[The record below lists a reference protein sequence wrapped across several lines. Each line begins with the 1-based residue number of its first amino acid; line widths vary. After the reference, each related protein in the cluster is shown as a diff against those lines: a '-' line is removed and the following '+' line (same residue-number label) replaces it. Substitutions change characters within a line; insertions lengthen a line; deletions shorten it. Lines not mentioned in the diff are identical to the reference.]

1 MGELHDSVKPY
12 FSKPHIPE
20 MWSRARNLL
29 HESILKPELLNLK
42 DQYKSVYHGEGQ
54 KPCGCLEKLYHN
66 VVLPNGDVSLCCM
79 DYGLEH
85 IIGNL
90 LDQEYEDVIPKHNTC
105 FNLCRF
111 CENGVDPE

>member
-1 MGELHDSVKPY
+1 MEKVKRP
-12 FSKPHIPE
+12 
-20 MWSRARNLL
+20 
-29 HESILKPELLNLK
+29 
-42 DQYKSVYHGEGQ
+42 V
-54 KPCGCLEKLYHN
+54 GCLEKLYHN

-105 FNLCRF
+105 FFNLCRF
-111 CENGVDPE
+111 CEKWGRSRMKDLQELLNVLLKIQKIQI